1 MSVIRSGGRIFKNF
15 TYNQLEELMS
25 GYGEI
30 DILWLDGGWVAPS
43 RQDIDMDKIAGM
55 ARKYQ
60 NDLIIVDRTIRGKYE
75 KFIRHPSVPFLW
87 SNYRIHGRAAYR

>member
-1 MSVIRSGGRIFKNF
+1 M
-15 TYNQLEELMS
+15 
-25 GYGEI
+25 
-30 DILWLDGGWVAPS
+30 APS

-75 KFIRHPSVPFLW
+75 NYQTPERSIPM